1 MGKTVNKK
9 LLGSNEKK
17 KVSKN
22 EIRKK
27 IVDGR
32 ETSSALKK
40 EECKY

>member
-1 MGKTVNKK
+1 MEKTVNIK

-17 KVSKN
+17 KVSEN